1 MVRTTHAP
9 LLPSVEQITGRVSTS
24 PQPNNN
30 TPRRYKLPPIERNL
44 RGKEYSGTFNL
55 RHEAAIDVPNYSAK
69 ERAKFVDNFTAE
81 VNNKFSGRQTNKKQ
95 KVENDHMA
103 RVFEKLMA
111 GGSINDD
118 GVPGGIAEI
127 RHCSRYKVE
136 DIIRQSPPVGSEK
149 KHSFILAIHNSIVKE
164 RNSPLKKTVQKKQ
177 KQIPG
182 SWKSG
187 YERRLNNEMY
197 IFFKCH
203 LVPNEVNDAI
213 NKCEMSYNDFMSAYD
228 DGRGFEVQFENV
240 EGECGSKHF
249 AWRHLIEDP
258 MKYLFFGSPL
268 TATLTNNRLFD
279 DAWDVN
285 YIHHIFVQM
294 ARECWG
300 DAYASAALLSAYLG
314 KLLQEKERNVKTE
327 EGSFKSMLTTLN
339 FRGKAVTDFFK
350 QVNDTIKE
358 RVLKSVTTM
367 QYYTEPIIDYDVI
380 AGWIKTAKDVFP
392 KLWLILGS
400 LRGINEGLSRGNDL
414 IKSKWNQVLFQL
426 FSLARMANP
435 KNLIWFSFV
444 QAVSNFGRGVPA
456 SAVNN
461 FFGNIC
467 SNTFTAVA
475 ASSREP
481 SIILRMRGSSVGS

>member
-1 MVRTTHAP
+1 M
-9 LLPSVEQITGRVSTS
+9 
-24 PQPNNN
+24 
-30 TPRRYKLPPIERNL
+30 
-44 RGKEYSGTFNL
+44 
-55 RHEAAIDVPNYSAK
+55 
-69 ERAKFVDNFTAE
+69 
-81 VNNKFSGRQTNKKQ
+81 
-95 KVENDHMA
+95 
-103 RVFEKLMA
+103 
-111 GGSINDD
+111 
-118 GVPGGIAEI
+118 
-127 RHCSRYKVE
+127 
-136 DIIRQSPPVGSEK
+136 
-149 KHSFILAIHNSIVKE
+149 
-164 RNSPLKKTVQKKQ
+164 QKKQ

-182 SWKSG
+182 SWKGG
-187 YERRLNNEMY
+187 YERRLNNEVY

-203 LVPNEVNDAI
+203 N
-213 NKCEMSYNDFMSAYD
+213 CEMSYNDFMSAYN
-228 DGRGFEVQFENV
+228 DGRGFEVQFDNV
-240 EGECGSKHF
+240 EGECGRKHF
-249 AWRHLIEDP
+249 AWRHLIEHP

-285 YIHHIFVQM
+285 YIHHIFLQM

-339 FRGKAVTDFFK
+339 FRGKAVADFFK

-467 SNTFTAVA
+467 SNTTRDRLLRCATRDVMKRQIDHLSVLRCLILVFDNYQRGQHLRFQRENNYA
-475 ASSREP
+475 AEDRPHHTNE
-481 SIILRMRGSSVGS
+481 MRLPNTSTSNQK

>member
-1 MVRTTHAP
+1 MHGMSTTYTTFLCKWLVNAGVMHTH
-9 LLPSVEQITGRVSTS
+9 Q
-24 PQPNNN
+24 
-30 TPRRYKLPPIERNL
+30 L
-44 RGKEYSGTFNL
+44 RCLAHTW
-55 RHEAAIDVPNYSAK
+55 
-69 ERAKFVDNFTAE
+69 
-81 VNNKFSGRQTNKKQ
+81 VN
-95 KVENDHMA
+95 
-103 RVFEKLMA
+103 
-111 GGSINDD
+111 
-118 GVPGGIAEI
+118 
-127 RHCSRYKVE
+127 
-136 DIIRQSPPVGSEK
+136 
-149 KHSFILAIHNSIVKE
+149 
-164 RNSPLKKTVQKKQ
+164 
-177 KQIPG
+177 
-182 SWKSG
+182 
-187 YERRLNNEMY
+187 
-197 IFFKCH
+197 
-203 LVPNEVNDAI
+203 
-213 NKCEMSYNDFMSAYD
+213 
-228 DGRGFEVQFENV
+228 
-240 EGECGSKHF
+240 
-249 AWRHLIEDP
+249 
-258 MKYLFFGSPL
+258 
-268 TATLTNNRLFD
+268 
-279 DAWDVN
+279 
-285 YIHHIFVQM
+285 
-294 ARECWG
+294 
-300 DAYASAALLSAYLG
+300 
-314 KLLQEKERNVKTE
+314 LQEKERNVKTE

>member
-1 MVRTTHAP
+1 
-9 LLPSVEQITGRVSTS
+9 
-24 PQPNNN
+24 
-30 TPRRYKLPPIERNL
+30 
-44 RGKEYSGTFNL
+44 
-55 RHEAAIDVPNYSAK
+55 
-69 ERAKFVDNFTAE
+69 
-81 VNNKFSGRQTNKKQ
+81 
-95 KVENDHMA
+95 
-103 RVFEKLMA
+103 
-111 GGSINDD
+111 
-118 GVPGGIAEI
+118 
-127 RHCSRYKVE
+127 
-136 DIIRQSPPVGSEK
+136 
-149 KHSFILAIHNSIVKE
+149 
-164 RNSPLKKTVQKKQ
+164 
-177 KQIPG
+177 
-182 SWKSG
+182 
-187 YERRLNNEMY
+187 
-197 IFFKCH
+197 
-203 LVPNEVNDAI
+203 
-213 NKCEMSYNDFMSAYD
+213 MSYNDFMSAYD